1 MKTLFKKVYFLNLMD
16 SYVIGFFGYELEIK
30 K

>member
-1 MKTLFKKVYFLNLMD
+1 MGKIFKKVYFSNLMD

>member
-1 MKTLFKKVYFLNLMD
+1 MEKIFKKVYFQNLFD
-16 SYVIGFFGYELEIK
+16 CYIIGFFGYELEIK